1 MKKLLTHTAVMLFAA
16 VFFALPGRAQECRR
30 DSVKIWFHQSK
41 INLDPDLH
49 GNREALRDATARL
62 DSIFSDP
69 IRYKLGSVRF
79 VGAASPEGSIRF
91 NRWLSEQR
99 AATLIGYLNNYVHI
113 PDSLVSV
120 YCLGR
125 DWEGLKQRVLA
136 DQDVP
141 DRDVVLSILENKIEP
156 LEELKKTRSYYY
168 LYTRHFPEL
177 RASSLVLEY
186 TVYEPL
192 APVALSGEAK
202 CLSNTNLR
210 PYTPPSGLNRMK
222 GICGLT

>member
-1 MKKLLTHTAVMLFAA
+1 MKNLLTRTTAILFA
-16 VFFALPGRAQECRR
+16 VFFFALPGRSQECRR

-49 GNREALRDATARL
+49 SNREALRDATARL
-62 DSIFSDP
+62 DSILSDP
-69 IRYKLGSVRF
+69 IRYKLGSIQF

-120 YCLGR
+120 SCLGR
-125 DWEGLKQRVLA
+125 DWEGLRQRVLA
-136 DQDVP
+136 DPDVP
-141 DRDVVLSILENKIEP
+141 GREVVLSLLESKSDP
-156 LEELKKTRSYYY
+156 LEELKRTRAYNY

-186 TVYEPL
+186 TAYAPL
-192 APVALSGEAK
+192 KPIVLSGEAK
-202 CLSNTNLR
+202 CLNITKLQPS
-210 PYTPPSGLNRMK
+210 TPPRLA
-222 GICGLT
+222 